1 MAIIIYTLS
10 FGFTLVFGLIAMSLF
25 DLDPRLRALYWLSIY
40 PFNLLFYLPGLL
52 IYFMSGKN
60 LYLKYKLLVMVSPN
74 VIGFLFWFGGAIV
87 YNYFYSNVDLV
98 DFVIFGVPNFIWL
111 VLLLAFRKLVA

>member
-60 LYLKYKLLVMVSPN
+60 LYLKYKLLVSTGPRKNSGLFAADGRMISLKISLIASAIGVSRP
-74 VIGFLFWFGGAIV
+74 
-87 YNYFYSNVDLV
+87 
-98 DFVIFGVPNFIWL
+98 
-111 VLLLAFRKLVA
+111 